1 MCTIFTDFEY
11 PVKKLKRELLFLF
24 QTKALNVM
32 GEILKMNTI
41 HDYHEFL
48 GVKTLHPLVSVIDL
62 SEVPPVRL
70 ARKNFGFYT
79 VFLKDVKCGDLRYGR
94 KMYDYQEGT
103 LVFIAPGQIVGDDDN
118 GTRVQVK
125 GWALLFHPDLLLG
138 TSLGRKMK
146 DYSFFFLRGERGSSY
161 V

>member
-1 MCTIFTDFEY
+1 
-11 PVKKLKRELLFLF
+11 
-24 QTKALNVM
+24 M

-118 GTRVQVK
+118 GTRIQVK
-125 GWALLFHPDLLLG
+125 
-138 TSLGRKMK
+138 
-146 DYSFFFLRGERGSSY
+146 
-161 V
+161 

>member
-24 QTKALNVM
+24 QTKALKIM

-62 SEVPPVRL
+62 SEVPPIRM
-70 ARKNFGFYT
+70 ARKIW
-79 VFLKDVKCGDLRYGR
+79 VF
-94 KMYDYQEGT
+94 
-103 LVFIAPGQIVGDDDN
+103 
-118 GTRVQVK
+118 TR
-125 GWALLFHPDLLLG
+125 
-138 TSLGRKMK
+138 
-146 DYSFFFLRGERGSSY
+146 SF
-161 V
+161 

>member
-1 MCTIFTDFEY
+1 
-11 PVKKLKRELLFLF
+11 
-24 QTKALNVM
+24 M

-103 LVFIAPGQIVGDDDN
+103 LVLSHPVKSWDTGERMGVAFPSRFIIGDVFGAQDE
-118 GTRVQVK
+118 G
-125 GWALLFHPDLLLG
+125 L
-138 TSLGRKMK
+138 
-146 DYSFFFLRGERGSSY
+146 FFFLLRGERGSSY

>member
-1 MCTIFTDFEY
+1 
-11 PVKKLKRELLFLF
+11 
-24 QTKALNVM
+24 M
-32 GEILKMNTI
+32 GDILKLNTI
-41 HDYHEFL
+41 HDYLEFL
-48 GVKTLHPLVSVIDL
+48 GVKTLLPLVSVIGL

-103 LVFIAPGQIVGDDDN
+103 LVFIAPGQIVGDGMGVAFPSRFIIGDVFGAQDE
-118 GTRVQVK
+118 G
-125 GWALLFHPDLLLG
+125 L
-138 TSLGRKMK
+138 
-146 DYSFFFLRGERGSSY
+146 FFFLLRGERGSSY

>member
-1 MCTIFTDFEY
+1 
-11 PVKKLKRELLFLF
+11 
-24 QTKALNVM
+24 M

-94 KMYDYQEGT
+94 KMYEYQEGT
-103 LVFIAPGQIVGDDDN
+103 LV
-118 GTRVQVK
+118 
-125 GWALLFHPDLLLG
+125 LSHPD
-138 TSLGRKMK
+138 RK
-146 DYSFFFLRGERGSSY
+146 STRLNSSHEIPSRMPSSA
-161 V
+161 

>member
-1 MCTIFTDFEY
+1 
-11 PVKKLKRELLFLF
+11 
-24 QTKALNVM
+24 M

-103 LVFIAPGQIVGDDDN
+103 LVFIGPGQIVGVTITGQGYRRKD
-118 GTRVQVK
+118 
-125 GWALLFHPDLLLG
+125 
-138 TSLGRKMK
+138 GRCFSIPI
-146 DYSFFFLRGERGSSY
+146 YYWGHLWGAR
-161 V
+161 

>member
-24 QTKALNVM
+24 QTKALKIM

-62 SEVPPVRL
+62 SEVPPIRM
-70 ARKNFGFYT
+70 ARKNLGFYT

-103 LVFIAPGQIVGDDDN
+103 LVFIGPGQIVGDDDN
-118 GTRVQVK
+118 GTRVQAK
-125 GWALLFHPDLLLG
+125 GWA
-138 TSLGRKMK
+138 
-146 DYSFFFLRGERGSSY
+146 YFFIPICYWGHHWGAR
-161 V
+161 

>member
-1 MCTIFTDFEY
+1 
-11 PVKKLKRELLFLF
+11 
-24 QTKALNVM
+24 M

-79 VFLKDVKCGDLRYGR
+79 VFLKDV
-94 KMYDYQEGT
+94 
-103 LVFIAPGQIVGDDDN
+103 
-118 GTRVQVK
+118 
-125 GWALLFHPDLLLG
+125 
-138 TSLGRKMK
+138 
-146 DYSFFFLRGERGSSY
+146 
-161 V
+161 

>member
-1 MCTIFTDFEY
+1 
-11 PVKKLKRELLFLF
+11 
-24 QTKALNVM
+24 M

-62 SEVPPVRL
+62 SEVPPIRM
-70 ARKNFGFYT
+70 ARKNLGFYT

-103 LVFIAPGQIVGDDDN
+103 LVLSHPVKSWGMTITGRGYRRKDGRYFFIPIYY
-118 GTRVQVK
+118 
-125 GWALLFHPDLLLG
+125 W
-138 TSLGRKMK
+138 GR
-146 DYSFFFLRGERGSSY
+146 LWGAR
-161 V
+161 